1 MNLPPHAKQI
11 PSSRHHIRPSAINS
25 GARSVVTKLQ
35 KAGFNAQLVG
45 GCVRDLLLG
54 LKPKDFDVAT
64 DAHPEEVRALFRR
77 SRLVGRRFR
86 LAHVRMGREIIEVA
100 TYRANPTSKD
110 AEQNSDG
117 RLLRDNVYGTLE
129 EDALRRD
136 FTINALYYDP
146 SRGTVIDFTKGMDD
160 LETKTLRIIGP
171 PENRYREDPVR
182 MLRALRFAAK
192 LGFSIEKKSSR
203 PIPLLAHLL
212 KDVPP
217 ARMFE
222 EILKLFHGG
231 KATKTYKKIYDY
243 GVFGVLFPYTH
254 RFVQKHPAGIT
265 AKLLLGGLKNTD
277 LRVNQGKPVI
287 PAFLFTIL
295 LWEPMRDRMKTLH
308 SEGLAPL
315 PACHMAAEEILAMQS
330 GHTLIPRRAA
340 VPIREIW
347 ELQLR
352 FENPRLR
359 RPARLLE
366 NRRFRAAYDFLLLRI
381 EAGDAD
387 PAHGSWWT
395 RLQEADLSQREQ
407 LIRERRGI
415 QNKKTKRKNPG
426 VSRNR
431 RGEKSQHP
439 ERR

>member
-1 MNLPPHAKQI
+1 M
-11 PSSRHHIRPSAINS
+11 
-25 GARSVVTKLQ
+25 
-35 KAGFNAQLVG
+35 G

-64 DAHPEEVRALFRR
+64 NAHPEEVRALFRR

-86 LAHVRMGREIIEVA
+86 LAHVRMGREMIEVA

-110 AEQNSDG
+110 GEQNSDG
-117 RLLRDNVYGTLE
+117 RLLRDNVYGTQE

-136 FTINALYYDP
+136 FSINALYYDP
-146 SRGTVIDFTKGMDD
+146 SEGTVIDFADGMDD
-160 LETKTLRIIGP
+160 LESKTVRLIGP
-171 PENRYREDPVR
+171 AEKRYREDPVR

-212 KDVPP
+212 EDLPP

-231 KATKTYKKIYDY
+231 MAVETYKMMREY
-243 GVFGVLFPYTH
+243 GVFGVLFPYTQ
-254 RFVQKHPAGIT
+254 RYLQKQPDGTT

-295 LWEPMRDRMKTLH
+295 LWEPMRHRMKTLH
-308 SEGLAPL
+308 NEGLAPL

-340 VPIREIW
+340 VPVREIW

-352 FENPRLR
+352 LENPRLR

-366 NRRFRAAYDFLLLRI
+366 NRRFRAAYDFLLLRTN
-381 EAGDAD
+381 EGDAD
-387 PAHGSWWT
+387 SDHGSWWT
-395 RLQEADLSQREQ
+395 RFQEASLPQREK
-407 LIRERRGI
+407 LIRERRGVV
-415 QNKKTKRKNPG
+415 QKRGKKSG
-426 VSRNR
+426 R
-431 RGEKSQHP
+431 RGRRDRSEERSRHP
-439 ERR
+439 ETS